1 MFKKKSR
8 APMFFA
14 IIIAAVVLMAA
25 FVLPEILKS
34 SQEVPETETETERI
48 TETEVPSHAVLI
60 HKTNAGTI
68 EFQSD
73 WLQSDSDSE
82 TRLEIKENTLVS
94 MKITPK
100 DGKNLSA
107 VNIYDAANVN
117 NNINSVITELDNGK
131 YNVDFTMPGTDIVMT
146 FQFTDNATGDNATG
160 NIGLDSM
167 AETEIETESETEG
180 SPYGLALHG
189 VTADIITS
197 FNGQF
202 DDRDFLQQLGDA
214 LHMDSAR
221 SDYYKVTDVTFSSE
235 TYTGSKDSDKVYY
248 YVYFNDDSNWKV
260 LSTYY
265 LKEDT
270 YVFTEPAIEETE
282 PEATAASETPVY
294 GNGGG
299 SSPAGTQTA
308 PYAGGSTGGGGA
320 STSTTTYT
328 TTFDIMSVSTV
339 FLAFTGDGNSTF
351 YDKAF
356 EYVLEKGMTGE
367 IVGTMNSYEIDPEKK
382 TATFSITL
390 NTGATITGTYKKSN
404 DSYKFSGL

>member
-107 VNIYDAANVN
+107 VNIYDAADVN

-131 YNVDFTMPGTDIVMT
+131 YNIDFTMPGTDIVMT
-146 FQFTDNATGDNATG
+146 FQFKEDAVSSNPDPVV
-160 NIGLDSM
+160 
-167 AETEIETESETEG
+167 ETESETETETEG
-180 SPYGLALHG
+180 NPYGLTLHG

-265 LKEDT
+265 LKENT

-282 PEATAASETPVY
+282 PETTAASE
-294 GNGGG
+294 NGTYNNAG
-299 SSPAGTQTA
+299 SSTSTGTQA
-308 PYAGGSTGGGGA
+308 SPYVGSTGGNGA

-339 FLAFTGDGNSTF
+339 FLAFTGDNNSSF

-404 DSYKFSGL
+404 NSYKFSGL